1 MATELTS
8 TEMIPEITARIVRA
22 FHPAKIILF
31 GSHARG
37 DARADSD
44 IDLLVVL
51 RHVDDGRRAAAAV
64 LDLLT
69 DLTVAVDAIV
79 VTPEELERF
88 GDRSGTVLRPAL
100 REGRV
105 LYAA

>member
-1 MATELTS
+1 
-8 TEMIPEITARIVRA
+8 
-22 FHPAKIILF
+22 LF

-37 DARADSD
+37 DAQADSD

-51 RHVDDGRRAAAAV
+51 REVTDGRRAAAAV

-69 DLTVAVDAIV
+69 DLTVPVDAIV
-79 VTPEELERF
+79 VTPEELERY
-88 GDRSGTVLRPAL
+88 GGKSGTVLRPAL
-100 REGRV
+100 REGKV

>member
-1 MATELTS
+1 MTTNTQSADL
-8 TEMIPEITARIVRA
+8 IPEITERIVRA
-22 FHPAKIILF
+22 FHPEKIILF

-51 RHVDDGRRAAAAV
+51 REVDNGRRAAAAV

-69 DLTVAVDAIV
+69 DLIVPIDAIV
-79 VTPEELERF
+79 ATPAEIERN
-88 GDRSGTVLRPAL
+88 GGRLGTVLRPAL
-100 REGRV
+100 LEGKV

>member
-1 MATELTS
+1 
-8 TEMIPEITARIVRA
+8 
-22 FHPAKIILF
+22 
-31 GSHARG
+31 
-37 DARADSD
+37 
-44 IDLLVVL
+44 
-51 RHVDDGRRAAAAV
+51 V